1 MNQKEYIGKM
11 IRRYREE
18 RLGVSADRLGEML
31 DPPKSGKTVLSWERG
46 RTEPDGNVLIQLCVI
61 FGAKIGDFYHPPA
74 EYFFM
79 RIDDDGDD
87 DGWTEAPLLGSVAAG
102 VPLEMIPTSAPCQAP
117 AAIRSKFPKGFF
129 LKIKGE
135 SVNRVL
141 CNGSYA
147 YINPTSEVIDG
158 KLYAVAVNGD
168 EATVKRVY
176 RLENGI
182 KLCPDS
188 TDPTFREMIFDY
200 NDPEAKTVKVIGR
213 VVWCMFPFDYD
224 F

>member
-1 MNQKEYIGKM
+1 MNQKEYIGKT
-11 IRRYREE
+11 IRRYRED

-31 DPPKSGKTVLSWERG
+31 EPPKSGKTVLSWERG
-46 RTEPDGNVLIQLCVI
+46 RTEPDGNTLIQLCVI
-61 FGAKIGDFYHPPA
+61 FGAKIGDFYYKPA
-74 EYFFM
+74 DYFLVSL
-79 RIDDDGDD
+79 GGEED

-102 VPLEMIPTSAPCQAP
+102 VPLEMVPTDTPCPAP
-117 AAIRSKFPKGFF
+117 AAIRSRFPKGFF

-147 YINPTSEVIDG
+147 YINPTSEVVDG

-168 EATVKRVY
+168 EATVKRVQ

-188 TDPTFREMIFDY
+188 NDPTFRDMIFDY
-200 NDPEAKTVKVIGR
+200 NDPETKTVTVIGR